1 MTRWIIPDVHGRTF
15 WRSAV
20 ESAPEGTRFVF
31 LGDYLDPYPWEEIYP
46 EDATVMLAE
55 IIALGDETLTA
66 KLNAKREADA
76 AKVLS
81 KDADIASRL

>member
-1 MTRWIIPDVHGRTF
+1 MDALLSTVMMPPGIPV
-15 WRSAV
+15 
-20 ESAPEGTRFVF
+20 
-31 LGDYLDPYPWEEIYP
+31 
-46 EDATVMLAE
+46 ATVAIDGGANAGLLAAE

>member
-1 MTRWIIPDVHGRTF
+1 MEFSTTDEP
-15 WRSAV
+15 
-20 ESAPEGTRFVF
+20 
-31 LGDYLDPYPWEEIYP
+31 
-46 EDATVMLAE
+46 ATIDGGANAGLLAAE